1 MNVKRSNVCQTL
13 TETRI
18 YVLKMRYKDQALD
31 KLNQLTNITRTLD
44 FQVSRLESQESI
56 LQTIQDLKEKIE
68 DIQSIISI
76 EHDEF
81 SSYV

>member
-1 MNVKRSNVCQTL
+1 
-13 TETRI
+13 
-18 YVLKMRYKDQALD
+18 MRYKDQALD
-31 KLNQLTNITRTLD
+31 KINQLTNIARTLD
-44 FQVSRLESQESI
+44 FQVSRLESQDSI

-68 DIQSIISI
+68 ELQSMISI

>member
-1 MNVKRSNVCQTL
+1 
-13 TETRI
+13 
-18 YVLKMRYKDQALD
+18 MRYKDQALN
-31 KLNQLTNITRTLD
+31 KVNQLNNVARTLD
-44 FQVSRLESQESI
+44 FQVSRLESQDSI

-68 DIQSIISI
+68 ELQSIISI

>member
-1 MNVKRSNVCQTL
+1 
-13 TETRI
+13 
-18 YVLKMRYKDQALD
+18 MRYKDQALD
-31 KLNQLTNITRTLD
+31 RINQLANIARTLD
-44 FQVSRLESQESI
+44 FQVSRLESQDSI

-68 DIQSIISI
+68 EVQSLISI

>member
-1 MNVKRSNVCQTL
+1 
-13 TETRI
+13 
-18 YVLKMRYKDQALD
+18 MRYKDQVLD
-31 KLNQLTNITRTLD
+31 IINQLTNIARTLD
-44 FQVSRLESQESI
+44 FQVSRLESQDSV

-68 DIQSIISI
+68 EVQSLISI

>member
-1 MNVKRSNVCQTL
+1 
-13 TETRI
+13 
-18 YVLKMRYKDQALD
+18 MRYKDQALD
-31 KLNQLTNITRTLD
+31 RINQLTNIARTLD

-68 DIQSIISI
+68 LLQEMIAI

>member
-1 MNVKRSNVCQTL
+1 
-13 TETRI
+13 
-18 YVLKMRYKDQALD
+18 MRYKDQALD
-31 KLNQLTNITRTLD
+31 RINQLTNIARTLD
-44 FQVSRLESQESI
+44 FQVSRLESQDSI

-68 DIQSIISI
+68 EVQSLISI

>member
-1 MNVKRSNVCQTL
+1 
-13 TETRI
+13 
-18 YVLKMRYKDQALD
+18 MRYKDQALD

>member
-1 MNVKRSNVCQTL
+1 
-13 TETRI
+13 
-18 YVLKMRYKDQALD
+18 MRYKDQVLD
-31 KLNQLTNITRTLD
+31 RVNQLTNIARTLD
-44 FQVSRLESQESI
+44 FQVSRLESQDSV

-68 DIQSIISI
+68 EVQSLISI